1 MFTNKRILLFVF
13 LSFVFINFIYLQTK
27 YSTDKTNIST
37 KFGRMMFSKFL
48 DKQQKRKIRSI
59 FMSYDSLFEY
69 KKTDKFLFFAT
80 WLFLAIKPRE
90 NLCKN
95 AGHTNN
101 CCSTRGQLP
110 SMSCKI
116 HHSIRRQ
123 ENHLLNI
130 LASKSWHK
138 YNYSGYY
145 MLYYFLPTWSYL
157 FIFIN
162 WTTMSSVWIYY
173 NVIGWHQIKI
183 QWFYIQN
190 KRNRVCFYVHQIF
203 ICFH

>member
-80 WLFLAIKPRE
+80 
-90 NLCKN
+90 
-95 AGHTNN
+95 
-101 CCSTRGQLP
+101 
-110 SMSCKI
+110 
-116 HHSIRRQ
+116 
-123 ENHLLNI
+123 
-130 LASKSWHK
+130 
-138 YNYSGYY
+138 
-145 MLYYFLPTWSYL
+145 
-157 FIFIN
+157 
-162 WTTMSSVWIYY
+162 
-173 NVIGWHQIKI
+173 
-183 QWFYIQN
+183 
-190 KRNRVCFYVHQIF
+190 
-203 ICFH
+203 